1 MPCSKSICAAMPLP
15 YVSVPENE
23 RPEVHTGKIAI
34 KKVGEKADG
43 TPLKDVEFMIFDSTE
58 KAQAA
63 VKLLQ
68 NNKAGEITGAL
79 KVYDPNLIRIK
90 RNLLQL

>member
-1 MPCSKSICAAMPLP
+1 
-15 YVSVPENE
+15 
-23 RPEVHTGKIAI
+23 
-34 KKVGEKADG
+34 
-43 TPLKDVEFMIFDSTE
+43 MIFDSTE

-79 KVYDPNLIRIK
+79 KVYDPNQK
-90 RNLLQL
+90 ELLQL